1 MTTFREA
8 VSQAIKAGY
17 CGTVRREPAYFAALR
32 RLVVDPDSGLADAA
46 NTFNRLVCNSSDDA
60 EEDFPSPPFT
70 GGQCPVNYRVKTF
83 NLVTFNDNSTVTLES
98 GEFIVLGP
106 ITGLGSAPGGDACG
120 GGDDLAA
127 GVFGANGFTVTGCP
141 GGAKSIT
148 AIGFSLLERVD
159 NQPDNCGDPP
169 PDFPPIGPINVGPF
183 NITYNDDGDTEVTV
197 PIALVFAPVTISANG
212 TVSIPVTIDV
222 GGIEFSANFDLF
234 PDAEITF
241 FPNGLFGSPGT
252 PDNPEIIDPE
262 PGSEG
267 QEEPE
272 DEPILDEM
280 IIGVVVRSA
289 KDGLTRSSEVDQDAL
304 PTLYAPRLGNVSF
317 RVRSGSITS
326 WTPAQ
331 PIQFADQHIP
341 CPWPY
346 GAIDVAVWWDAG
358 WGGQFTPVRG
368 RPLGTLS

>member
-1 MTTFREA
+1 MATFREA
-8 VSQAIKAGY
+8 VSEAIKAGY

-46 NTFNRLVCNSSDDA
+46 NTFNKLVCNSSDDA
-60 EEDFPSPPFT
+60 EDDFPVPTFT
-70 GGQCPVNYRVKTF
+70 GGQCLDDYRVF
-83 NLVTFNDNSTVTLES
+83 VTL
-98 GEFIVLGP
+98 VLLRFSDQVVITNSFNSDAVGGNLAGP
-106 ITGLGSAPGGDACG
+106 IRGTTVGGDAVFVNHGQGQSRLFAVYDPLNFSVQSFTITSVQNTNPFVNDSDCG
-120 GGDDLAA
+120 
-127 GVFGANGFTVTGCP
+127 
-141 GGAKSIT
+141 
-148 AIGFSLLERVD
+148 
-159 NQPDNCGDPP
+159 QPPIP
-169 PDFPPIGPINVGPF
+169 FPPIGPINVGPF
-183 NITYNDDGDTEVTV
+183 NITYNDDGNDEITV

-212 TVSIPVTIDV
+212 TVNIPVTIDV

-272 DEPILDEM
+272 EEPILDEM
-280 IIGVVVRSA
+280 IIGVVVRST
-289 KDGLTRSSEVDQDAL
+289 KDGFTRSSEVDQDAL

-317 RVRSGSITS
+317 RVRSGSLTA
-326 WTPAQ
+326 WTPPQ

-358 WGGQFTPVRG
+358 WSGQFTPVRG
-368 RPLGTLS
+368 RPLGTL

>member
-1 MTTFREA
+1 MATFKEA
-8 VSQAIKAGY
+8 VSEAIKAGY

-32 RLVVDPDSGLADAA
+32 RLVVNPDSGLADAA
-46 NTFNRLVCNSSDDA
+46 NTFNKLVCNSSDDA
-60 EEDFPSPPFT
+60 EDDFPPPPFT
-70 GGQCPVNYRVKTF
+70 GGQCSVLYTVNVAGTNTCLGGGSGSGFVTGPISGGFAAPRGTGTACDGSPSWSFFVQGAPSTSPVQIGPVNMKQADANTW
-83 NLVTFNDNSTVTLES
+83 
-98 GEFIVLGP
+98 G
-106 ITGLGSAPGGDACG
+106 ITSVSRLDAG
-120 GGDDLAA
+120 
-127 GVFGANGFTVTGCP
+127 
-141 GGAKSIT
+141 
-148 AIGFSLLERVD
+148 
-159 NQPDNCGDPP
+159 PDNCGDPP
-169 PDFPPIGPINVGPF
+169 IEFPPVGPINVGPF
-183 NITYNDDGDTEVTV
+183 NITYNDDGDTEITV

-252 PDNPEIIDPE
+252 PDNPEITDPE

-272 DEPILDEM
+272 DEPILDAM
-280 IIGVVVRSA
+280 IIGVVVRSV

-331 PIQFADQHIP
+331 PIQFADQHLP

-346 GAIDVAVWWDAG
+346 GAVDVAVWWDAG
-358 WGGQFTPVRG
+358 WSGQFTPVRG